1 MASYNDAKDSL
12 ALAKLGNAYVEL
24 AYPYIRDKMQAGSFG
39 GIVEVCD
46 QMLVMDPDNYWAL
59 RYAINASRDPNNPY
73 DGKGGMVWGV
83 KCPTLTKH
91 VWNKLYFSAAYPHYA
106 EWLESGGK
114 QHNDWYYNDVDGRYL
129 VCWW

>member
-1 MASYNDAKDSL
+1 MLLHSESQSPYNK
-12 ALAKLGNAYVEL
+12 KLQSGVADGN
-24 AYPYIRDKMQAGSFG
+24 
-39 GIVEVCD
+39 
-46 QMLVMDPDNYWAL
+46 
-59 RYAINASRDPNNPY
+59 INANNPY

-91 VWNKLYFSAAYPHYA
+91 VWNKLYFSAAYPHYV